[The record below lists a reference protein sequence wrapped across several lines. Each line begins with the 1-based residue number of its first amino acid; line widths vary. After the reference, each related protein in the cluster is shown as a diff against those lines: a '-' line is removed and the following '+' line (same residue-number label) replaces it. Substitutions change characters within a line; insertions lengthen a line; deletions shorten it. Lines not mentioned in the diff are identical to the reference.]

1 MQPFEIVYVDKQ
13 TVACDGSGGVG
24 GHPRVYLNLGADG
37 KIECPYCSRLFIHE
51 SKRGTP
57 AAGTSAGGAPAAS
70 KP

>member
-13 TVACDGSGGVG
+13 TVACDGSGGAE

-51 SKRGTP
+51 SKRA
-57 AAGTSAGGAPAAS
+57 AAGAGLPPRGAAAS